1 MLDSMSGM
9 NLQVESGMPVNHAVM
24 ANNNACPQSTHSRNA
39 TNQLHCRLLNV
50 VRSKNTTLR
59 KSKSLFFRIPFEV
72 SVLSKV
78 DHTDPISHC
87 FEIISTNGEILT
99 ISSPNKKLLT
109 MAKCSLVDSMKVM
122 RNHLKPIKT
131 PKQMAQEA
139 GWF

>member
-1 MLDSMSGM
+1 MDNCMSGM
-9 NLQVESGMPVNHAVM
+9 NLCFKSGSSVNPVAV
-24 ANNNACPQSTHSRNA
+24 AKNDVCPQREHSRNA
-39 TNQLHCRLLNV
+39 TNPLHHRLLKV

-59 KSKSLFFRIPFEV
+59 KSKNLFFRIPFDV

-78 DHTDPISHC
+78 ENTDPVSHS
-87 FEIISTNGEILT
+87 FEIISTTGEIIT

-131 PKQMAQEA
+131 PYQMAKEA
-139 GWF
+139 GW